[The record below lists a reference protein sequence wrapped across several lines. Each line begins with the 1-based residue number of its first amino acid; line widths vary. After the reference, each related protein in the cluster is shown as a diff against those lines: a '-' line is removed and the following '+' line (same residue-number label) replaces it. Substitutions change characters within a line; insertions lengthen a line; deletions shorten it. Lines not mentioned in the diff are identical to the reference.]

1 MDGTLYSPDAI
12 EDAIKGTPRV
22 EAPITSAPSAARSPL
37 VISGSIGACIGLLI
51 SAVFGARHLAQIQA
65 DAAALPVVE
74 VATVAPGR
82 IRAELL
88 YTGLVQAPQQATV
101 TSLTAGTLT
110 SLTANVGATVR
121 AGDRLG
127 NLTTESLPAQLQQAQ
142 ADLRAAESRRA
153 QLASGARSTDVD
165 SARAVLAAAEAKLAQ
180 LRQPT
185 AADVA
190 SARSA
195 LASAES
201 TLSANEAAIE
211 TNRALLFGAIANAC
225 NVPLGQGIPVP
236 CTGAE
241 APLSAAVTDALS
253 SFLQS
258 RAGDARGDL
267 GTRAVAVL
275 QANNAYRNSFAAVE
289 ASRQAVASARAK
301 LDALQNPSTSDVTGL
316 QAQVQVA
323 RDSLENKLNPYTDAD
338 LQAATAAVARAAA
351 QVAITEASLARTAIV
366 APFDGVIG
374 QRLVEPGANVT
385 PQTPIYVVV
394 SRGAQIIVTL
404 RDTDAADIKPGTT
417 VEVTTP
423 ENRAPVAGR
432 VLSIA
437 PVGDARAHT
446 LEVRIS
452 ADNPATAL
460 RPGTLAQV
468 RMITTEKPDALS
480 VPSSALTPGDQ
491 GASRVW
497 VVADGKAQPRDV
509 TVGISDHASTEVT
522 KGLKAGDV
530 VIVRGYTTLHENQ
543 AVKPLPAPTVPPAR

>member
-1 MDGTLYSPDAI
+1 M
-12 EDAIKGTPRV
+12 
-22 EAPITSAPSAARSPL
+22 TSAPPAARPPL

-74 VATVAPGR
+74 VATVAAGR

-165 SARAVLAAAEAKLAQ
+165 SARAVLVAAEAKLAQ
-180 LRQPT
+180 LRQPSAT
-185 AADVA
+185 DVA
-190 SARSA
+190 SARST
-195 LASAES
+195 LATAES
-201 TLSANEAAIE
+201 TLAANEAAIE

-236 CTGAE
+236 CSGAE

-258 RAGDARGDL
+258 RAGDARNDL
-267 GTRAVAVL
+267 GARAVAVL
-275 QANNAYRNSFAAVE
+275 QANNAFRNSSTAVE

-323 RDSLENKLNPYTDAD
+323 RDTLENKLNPYTDAD

-394 SRGAQIIVTL
+394 SRGAQVIVTL
-404 RDTDAADIKPGTT
+404 RDTDAADIKPGTA
-417 VEVTTP
+417 VEVSTP
-423 ENRAPVAGR
+423 ENRTPVAGR
-432 VLSIA
+432 VLAVA
-437 PVGDARAHT
+437 PLGDQRAHT

-452 ADNPATAL
+452 ADDPAVTL

-468 RMITTEKPDALS
+468 RLITTEKPDALA
-480 VPSSALTPGDQ
+480 VPSTALTPSDH

-497 VVADGKAQPRDV
+497 VVVDGKAQPRDV
-509 TVGISDHASTEVT
+509 TVGISDRANTEVT
-522 KGLKAGDV
+522 KGLKPGDV
-530 VIVRGYTTLHENQ
+530 VIVRGYATLHDNQ
-543 AVKPLPAPTVPPAR
+543 AVKPLPVPATAVR